1 MPKCLRKP
9 LPSHLRGRFRAL
21 AAEREQSRM
30 VQERLRLL
38 IDQVKDYAIFMLD
51 PQGRIATWNQG
62 AERLKGY
69 RAAEIIG
76 RHFSCFYSPEDLAA
90 GKPER
95 ELRQAELFDT
105 YQDEGWRLRKDGSR
119 FLANV
124 VITALRDARGVLK
137 GFSKVTRDI
146 TMQKDAEERMS
157 AFARELEESVSATTR
172 ELQEKEA
179 RLEGFIRHAT
189 AAIAFK
195 AADGR
200 YLALNPRM
208 ATLLGRAQEEVLG
221 RRDPDLLEPER
232 AARVERVDQLVL
244 ASGQAREQEERWIH
258 QDGGAHD
265 YITQK
270 FPLLDR
276 DGRNWGLGVISTDI
290 TDRKLA
296 EQAQLQSQKLESLGI
311 LSGGIAHD
319 FNNLL
324 GAILGNLGLAQME
337 ISPSA
342 PAHGRL
348 QTIEGLVQ
356 KATSLTRQ
364 MLAYSGRGTSEVR
377 PLSLNHLVE
386 EMTHLLGISI
396 PKKVE
401 IRYDLNPSLPT
412 IAADASQLQQV
423 VMNLVINAADAIG
436 DRPGTISL
444 RTSAMS
450 ADQDYLRR
458 TFQGQEMAVGTYVV
472 LEVTD
477 DGCGMST
484 ETLLKI
490 FDPFFT
496 TKLSGR
502 GLGLSAIQGIIR
514 GHKGG
519 IRVYSEPGRGTAFKL
534 LFPATAAASE
544 GAAPEVKVQAYR
556 GSGTVLVVDDEPS
569 IRIMA
574 SNILAQLGFEALQ
587 AADGMEALMLYETHK
602 ADIRLIILDLTMPH
616 MDGAETCAALRARG
630 YLTPIVL
637 SSGFN
642 ETEAVTRFSS
652 DGLAGFL
659 QKPYRVSTFIQAVR
673 DALDDRS
680 A

>member
-9 LPSHLRGRFRAL
+9 HPTHLRGRFRAL
-21 AAEREQSRM
+21 AAEREQARM
-30 VQERLRLL
+30 TQQRLRLL
-38 IDQVKDYAIFMLD
+38 VDQVKDYAIFLLD
-51 PQGRIATWNQG
+51 PEGRIATWNQG

-76 RHFSCFYSPEDLAA
+76 RHFSCFYPPEDLAA
-90 GKPER
+90 GKPDR
-95 ELRQAELFDT
+95 ELREAEAFGT
-105 YQDEGWRLRKDGSR
+105 FQEEGWRVRKDGSR
-119 FLANV
+119 FLAHV
-124 VITALRDARGVLK
+124 VITALRDGRGALK

-146 TMQKDAEERMS
+146 TMQKDAEARMN
-157 AFARELEESVSATTR
+157 AFALELEDSVRATTR

-179 RLEGFIRHAT
+179 RLDGFIRHAT

-195 AADGR
+195 GTDGR

-208 ATLLGRAQEEVLG
+208 ATLLARNPEDVLG
-221 RRDPDLLEPER
+221 HRDQELLDPER
-232 AARVERVDQLVL
+232 AAGIERVDQLVL

-258 QDGGAHD
+258 QDGSAHD
-265 YITQK
+265 YISQK

-290 TDRKLA
+290 TERKLA
-296 EQAQLQSQKLESLGI
+296 ELAQLQSQKLESLGL

-337 ISPSA
+337 IGPTA
-342 PAHGRL
+342 PAHDRL
-348 QTIEGLVQ
+348 RTIESLVQ

-377 PLSLNHLVE
+377 PLSLNHIVD
-386 EMTHLLGISI
+386 EMTHLLAISI

-401 IRYDLNPSLPT
+401 LRYDLHPSLPT

-444 RTSAMS
+444 RTTAMS

-472 LEVTD
+472 LEVAD
-477 DGCGMST
+477 DGCGMSP

-496 TKLSGR
+496 TKFSGR

-534 LFPATAAASE
+534 LFPATAAATES
-544 GAAPEVKVQAYR
+544 AAPEAKVQAFR

-569 IRIMA
+569 IRTMA
-574 SNILAQLGFEALQ
+574 SNILGQLGFEALQ

-602 ADIRLIILDLTMPH
+602 ADIRLVILDLTMPH

-630 YLTPIVL
+630 YQTPILL

-642 ETEAVTRFSS
+642 ETEAVTRFSR

-673 DALDDRS
+673 DALEVR
-680 A
+680 